1 MKSGTRPVK
10 GTRKM
15 IANMTPV
22 LQPGIFVFCS
32 VLHNDDA
39 NKAMTVAR
47 CSFAEDEGMSL
58 ILPKDE
64 ADKLGLGY
72 DNDMKQITLMVFS
85 SISGVG
91 LTAAVSTE
99 LAKHKIPANVVAAT
113 QHDHIFVP
121 AKHANTA
128 MDLLRNLQTRA
139 QRESE

>member
-1 MKSGTRPVK
+1 MESGTRPVK

-22 LQPGIFVFCS
+22 LQPGLVVVCS

-39 NKAMTVAR
+39 HKAVAVAR

-58 ILPKDE
+58 ILPKGE

-72 DNDMKQITLMVFS
+72 DTDMKQITLMVFS
-85 SISGVG
+85 SVSGIG
-91 LTAAVSTE
+91 MTAAVASE
-99 LAKHKIPANVVAAT
+99 LAKERIPANVVAAT

-121 AKHANTA
+121 AKHAETA
-128 MDLLRNLQTRA
+128 MAVLRKLQSRA
-139 QRESE
+139 QSED